1 MGRPRPLSSPWERT
15 HCEALGGH
23 WAPRGSAGARAAGR
37 AAETR
42 PSRKPQ
48 VALQGAARN
57 RPREGREKQRHGHAG
72 SRVPEPRTRHCRH
85 DSRVGGKVDQGQAE
99 GSGNV
104 SRTTATQPQKALLP
118 PQSNVVAP
126 IPGGGP
132 GVKTG
137 RQEPPCRPRGLA
149 PLGRDPGPRPGLGCQ
164 TASGSTRSEST
175 AKWLTTGAQ
184 TTRLRLKSTSV
195 PSHTRHTPL
204 HVTGSWV
211 TRQSP
216 LPRAHGPGV
225 SRRRW
230 RSLGLSG
237 QHPSE
242 ADSLA
247 PHGTLS
253 CQGHPPVPAAAA
265 TSSRLTLRRCSD
277 HICEKG
283 WLRWRKGRTACP

>member
-1 MGRPRPLSSPWERT
+1 MRQRRALPATPRSRCKVQPGTALGREERSSVTDTLGPTSPSPGRGTVVTIHGSGGELTRAKLRAQGTFREPRPPSPRRRCCRRNQMSL
-15 HCEALGGH
+15 HRYLGGS
-23 WAPRGSAGARAAGR
+23 RREDGQAGA
-37 AAETR
+37 TV
-42 PSRKPQ
+42 Q
-48 VALQGAARN
+48 
-57 RPREGREKQRHGHAG
+57 
-72 SRVPEPRTRHCRH
+72 
-85 DSRVGGKVDQGQAE
+85 
-99 GSGNV
+99 
-104 SRTTATQPQKALLP
+104 
-118 PQSNVVAP
+118 
-126 IPGGGP
+126 
-132 GVKTG
+132 
-137 RQEPPCRPRGLA
+137 PRGLA

-184 TTRLRLKSTSV
+184 TTRLRLKSALV

-265 TSSRLTLRRCSD
+265 TSSRLTPRRCSD